1 MKVKLKVWALWS
13 VIVDGGADQQ
23 EEMVVL
29 ATLCGAVRSEMVLTI
44 AKKVTTKEVW
54 DAIMTMRVSD
64 DRMKKATM

>member
-29 ATLCGAVRSEMVLTI
+29 AALCSAVRSEMVLMI

>member
-13 VIVDGGADQQ
+13 VIVDGSADQQ

-29 ATLCGAVRSEMVLTI
+29 AALCGAVRPEMVLTI
-44 AKKVTTKEVW
+44 ATKVTTKEVW
-54 DAIMTMRVSD
+54 DVIMTMRVSD